1 MVKKNTKTQK
11 RDNVTGRLCLC
22 SIGFRVSTAA
32 IILAFWLES
41 EKVIR
46 SISDF
51 SVKEMLPRIILACCY
66 LASWVTALI
75 ALRHDK
81 KSRFARILVYVYGL
95 ILLFELV
102 FMGSMASLLRG

>member
-1 MVKKNTKTQK
+1 MVKKSSKTQK

-32 IILAFWLES
+32 IILAFWMES

-46 SISDF
+46 PTSDF
-51 SVKEMLPRIILACCY
+51 SAKDLLPRIILACCY
-66 LASWVTALI
+66 LASWVTAI
-75 ALRHDK
+75 VALRHEK
-81 KSRFARILVYVYGL
+81 QSRMARVLVYVYAL

>member
-1 MVKKNTKTQK
+1 MVKKSSKTQK
-11 RDNVTGRLCLC
+11 QDNVTGRLCLC

-46 SISDF
+46 PTSDF
-51 SVKEMLPRIILACCY
+51 SAKELLPRIILACCY
-66 LASWVTALI
+66 IASWVAALI
-75 ALRHDK
+75 ALHHNK
-81 KSRFARILVYVYGL
+81 QSRFARVLTYVYGL